1 MPGEEQERRDADQA
15 QHQRELAVHAV
26 HEVDEGCA
34 LAAHPRDP
42 RVAGERVLHA
52 ANLALAGGH
61 ACLHPGKD
69 ADDDRSGDGVRPAAV
84 GTAAA

>member
-34 LAAHPRDP
+34 LAAHPPDP

-52 ANLALAGGH
+52 ANLVLAGGH
-61 ACLHPGKD
+61 ACSTRGRTLTTTAPGT
-69 ADDDRSGDGVRPAAV
+69 ASGPAAV